1 LSKPASKKAKVKSGK
16 LERVT
21 VYVNDKSKTLFFG
34 MRVKNAI
41 GTRRARAVREHR
53 AIVRD
58 ADGNSID
65 VDGALYDGERLYIA
79 PIDPTTFADEVR
91 KRADATFR

>member
-1 LSKPASKKAKVKSGK
+1 MI
-16 LERVT
+16 T
-21 VYVNDKSKTLFFG
+21 IYVNDKPKRIFSG

-41 GTRRARAVREHR
+41 GARRARAVREHR

-65 VDGALYDGERLYIA
+65 IDGALYDGERLYIA
-79 PIDPTTFADEVR
+79 PIDPTTFADDVR
-91 KRADATFR
+91 KRADAAFR